1 MLIATAFVPSAP
13 ALVPELSGPAVP
25 ELLPVRAAT
34 LQVCADLADR
44 CRTWVIVGAGDPTRP
59 IAARGSFVGFG
70 VDVRVDL
77 VPDATGDADPEM
89 DLSLLIGGWLGAQ
102 VDQDIR
108 LTTELVFVSSG
119 PSACSDQGHALARNL
134 ATRDEPFGLL
144 VVGDGANTLG
154 AKAPGG
160 SADGAEEFQGSID
173 RALASGDRG
182 ALAALGQPDCE
193 SFGAA
198 GRGPWQ
204 VAAAATQGA
213 AITPELR
220 YAGAPFGVGYTV
232 ALWDLA
238 W

>member
-1 MLIATAFVPSAP
+1 
-13 ALVPELSGPAVP
+13 VP

-44 CRTWVIVGAGDPTRP
+44 SRNWVVVGAGDPSRP
-59 IAARGSFVGFG
+59 IAPRGSFVGFG

-77 VPDATGDADPEM
+77 VPDASGVADPEM
-89 DLSLLIGGWLGAQ
+89 DLSFLIGGWLSAQ
-102 VDQDIR
+102 VDQEIT
-108 LTTELVFVSSG
+108 LTTEAVYVSSG
-119 PSACSDQGHALARNL
+119 PSSCSDQGHALARKL
-134 ATRDEPFGLL
+134 ATHDEPVALL

-154 AKAPGG
+154 PKAPGG
-160 SADGAEEFQGSID
+160 SADGSEEFQVAID
-173 RALASGDRG
+173 RALAAGDRG
-182 ALAALGQPDCE
+182 ALAALGQPECE
-193 SFGAA
+193 SYGAA

-213 AITPELR
+213 ALTPELR